1 MNKLGRKLSALLLA
15 AAVSVSA
22 VSPAFAAGSP
32 TQGQPVGT
40 PVAGDSTNSQ
50 STISGYVDGEK
61 TMTVTGVNAKGL
73 TAKIPASLK
82 ASNGQTYDIDVI
94 ATGTIK
100 KKYKK
105 VTLVLNPT
113 TKVQSK
119 VAKAKKAKKTK
130 KIVIKAAKADKSL
143 TAAQFSK
150 KAFKGLKGKI
160 VVKKS
165 AMTKK
170 QFKKLRKKLR
180 KGGFKGKIVYKK

>member
-40 PVAGDSTNSQ
+40 PVAGDAGDSQ
-50 STISGYVDGEK
+50 STVSGYVDGDK
-61 TMTVTGVNAKGL
+61 TMTVTEVASDGK
-73 TAKIPASLK
+73 TATIPASLK
-82 ASNGQTYDIDVI
+82 ASDGKTYDVDVI
-94 ATGTIK
+94 ATGTIA
-100 KKYKK
+100 KKYSK
-105 VTLVLNPT
+105 VTFVLNPT

-130 KIVIKAAKADKSL
+130 KVVITAAKADKSV

-150 KAFKGLKGKI
+150 KAFKGFSGKI
-160 VVKKS
+160 IVKKS

-170 QFKKLRKKLR
+170 QYKKLVKKLR